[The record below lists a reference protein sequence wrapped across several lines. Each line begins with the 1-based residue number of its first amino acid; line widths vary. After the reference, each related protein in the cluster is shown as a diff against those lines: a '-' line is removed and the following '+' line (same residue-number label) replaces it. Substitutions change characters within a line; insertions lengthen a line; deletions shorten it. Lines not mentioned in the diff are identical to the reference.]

1 MQELLPSSSVSAKGP
16 SMVKLF
22 GFNVSLNFGLA
33 CWTLIS
39 IACGLGQQVFMPLL
53 LFTFGGSTGV
63 YPVVFIC
70 SLLFNFIFWPI
81 TFFKAYKD
89 SVKHKENGTKPKRS
103 YFFRGF
109 SSKIIWIGVLD
120 GLNGILTV
128 FASSSSRVPPVLQ
141 PIILQSYIIFT
152 LVLSK
157 IILGRSY
164 KRQQIISVL
173 VLFLGILVSL
183 IPIFI
188 QIASGEDLAFQ
199 SGAYWGV
206 ILFVSTAPAAL
217 MNIKEEEVFEENPNY
232 DIALLIAWESLIQV
246 LFVGFCFWADLIP
259 HFGTSTSL
267 RELVT
272 NFENGMSC
280 VFFENS
286 LPGTHCQYC
295 MLFIILFGLAYCGA
309 YYFSAYLMKYA
320 SANYNSAVSSVVS
333 PAGTIWWC
341 IFTGVAKWIGAPPTN
356 STDILYCLLSFVFII
371 PASWYFKKFD
381 MIEKEKKHEE
391 HAHLRDSIVNSDD

>member
-1 MQELLPSSSVSAKGP
+1 
-16 SMVKLF
+16 
-22 GFNVSLNFGLA
+22 
-33 CWTLIS
+33 
-39 IACGLGQQVFMPLL
+39 
-53 LFTFGGSTGV
+53 
-63 YPVVFIC
+63 
-70 SLLFNFIFWPI
+70 
-81 TFFKAYKD
+81 
-89 SVKHKENGTKPKRS
+89 
-103 YFFRGF
+103 
-109 SSKIIWIGVLD
+109 
-120 GLNGILTV
+120 
-128 FASSSSRVPPVLQ
+128 LQ

-246 LFVGFCFWADLIP
+246 LFVGFCFWADLVP

-341 IFTGVAKWIGAPPTN
+341 VFTGVAKWIGAPPTN
-356 STDILYCLLSFVFII
+356 TTDILYCLLSFVFII